1 MKPIFSLF
9 FLVIILKAHPINP
22 LLEPLYFP
30 SYAQFLNLEP
40 HFIVKKKRAYRPFQW
55 GNTIII
61 KRHDLEERQ
70 SNQPSDIFRQNAE
83 INVSSQMFLKG
94 MSSASSRIMI
104 DSAAQSSAAQ

>member
-1 MKPIFSLF
+1 MKPVFNLF
-9 FLVIILKAHPINP
+9 FLLMVLKAHPINP

-40 HFIVKKKRAYRPFQW
+40 HFVVKKKRAYRPFQW

-83 INVSSQMFLKG
+83 INVSSQTFLRG
-94 MSSASSRIMI
+94 MSNASSQIAL
-104 DSAAQSSAAQ
+104 DSATQ

>member
-1 MKPIFSLF
+1 MKAIFSLF
-9 FLVIILKAHPINP
+9 FILIVLKAHPINP

-40 HFIVKKKRAYRPFQW
+40 HFVIKKKRAYRPFQW

-94 MSSASSRIMI
+94 MSNASSRIAL
-104 DSAAQSSAAQ
+104 DSAAQ

>member
-9 FLVIILKAHPINP
+9 FLLMVLKAHPINP
-22 LLEPLYFP
+22 LLEPLFFP
-30 SYAQFLNLEP
+30 SYAQFLDLEP
-40 HFIVKKKRAYRPFQW
+40 HFIIKKKHAYRPFQW

-83 INVSSQMFLKG
+83 INVSSQTFLRG
-94 MSSASSRIMI
+94 MSSNFSRIVI
-104 DSAAQSSAAQ
+104 DSVAQ

>member
-9 FLVIILKAHPINP
+9 FLLIVLKANPINP

-40 HFIVKKKRAYRPFQW
+40 HFAIKKKRAYRPFQW

-83 INVSSQMFLKG
+83 INVSFQTFLRE
-94 MSSASSRIMI
+94 MSNASSQIAL
-104 DSAAQSSAAQ
+104 DSAAQ

>member
-9 FLVIILKAHPINP
+9 FLLMVLKAHLINP

-40 HFIVKKKRAYRPFQW
+40 HFIIKKKRAYRPFQW

-83 INVSSQMFLKG
+83 INVSSQMFLRG
-94 MSSASSRIMI
+94 MSSASSRIAL
-104 DSAAQSSAAQ
+104 DSTAQ

>member
-9 FLVIILKAHPINP
+9 FLLMVLKAHLINP

-30 SYAQFLNLEP
+30 SYAQFLNLES
-40 HFIVKKKRAYRPFQW
+40 HFAIKKKRTYRPFQW

-83 INVSSQMFLKG
+83 INVSSQTFLRG
-94 MSSASSRIMI
+94 MSSNFSRIVI
-104 DSAAQSSAAQ
+104 DSAAQ

>member
-1 MKPIFSLF
+1 MKAIFNLF
-9 FLVIILKAHPINP
+9 FLLMVLKAHPINP

-30 SYAQFLNLEP
+30 SYVQFLNLEP
-40 HFIVKKKRAYRPFQW
+40 HFIIKKKRAYRPFQW

-83 INVSSQMFLKG
+83 INVSSQTFLRG
-94 MSSASSRIMI
+94 ISSASSRTAL
-104 DSAAQSSAAQ
+104 DSTAQ

>member
-9 FLVIILKAHPINP
+9 FLFIVLKAHPINP

-30 SYAQFLNLEP
+30 NYAQFLNLEP

-83 INVSSQMFLKG
+83 INVSSQTFLKE
-94 MSSASSRIMI
+94 MSSASSRIAL
-104 DSAAQSSAAQ
+104 DSAAQ

>member
-9 FLVIILKAHPINP
+9 FLLMVLKAHPINP

-40 HFIVKKKRAYRPFQW
+40 HFAIKKKRAYRPFQW

-94 MSSASSRIMI
+94 MSNASSRIAL
-104 DSAAQSSAAQ
+104 D

>member
-9 FLVIILKAHPINP
+9 FLLIVLKAHPINP

-30 SYAQFLNLEP
+30 NYAQFLNLEP

-83 INVSSQMFLKG
+83 INVSFQTFLRD
-94 MSSASSRIMI
+94 MSSASSRVII
-104 DSAAQSSAAQ
+104 DSAAQ

>member
-1 MKPIFSLF
+1 M
-9 FLVIILKAHPINP
+9 VLKAHPINP

-30 SYAQFLNLEP
+30 SYAQFLNLES

-94 MSSASSRIMI
+94 MSNASSQIAL
-104 DSAAQSSAAQ
+104 D

>member
-1 MKPIFSLF
+1 MKAIFSLF
-9 FLVIILKAHPINP
+9 FLLMVLKAHPINP

-30 SYAQFLNLEP
+30 SYAQFLNLES
-40 HFIVKKKRAYRPFQW
+40 HFVIKKKRAYRPFQW

-83 INVSSQMFLKG
+83 INVSSQMFLKEI
-94 MSSASSRIMI
+94 SNASSRIVL
-104 DSAAQSSAAQ
+104 DSTAQ

>member
-1 MKPIFSLF
+1 MKAIFSLF
-9 FLVIILKAHPINP
+9 FLLIVLKAHPTNP

-30 SYAQFLNLEP
+30 NYAQFLNLEP
-40 HFIVKKKRAYRPFQW
+40 HFVVKKKRAYRPFQW

-83 INVSSQMFLKG
+83 INVSSQTFLRG
-94 MSSASSRIMI
+94 MSNASSRIAL
-104 DSAAQSSAAQ
+104 DSAAQ

>member
-9 FLVIILKAHPINP
+9 FLLMVLKAHPINP

-30 SYAQFLNLEP
+30 NYAQFLNLEP
-40 HFIVKKKRAYRPFQW
+40 HFVVKKKRAYRPFQW

-83 INVSSQMFLKG
+83 INVSSQTFLRG
-94 MSSASSRIMI
+94 MSSTSSRIAL
-104 DSAAQSSAAQ
+104 DSTA

>member
-1 MKPIFSLF
+1 MKPIFNLF
-9 FLVIILKAHPINP
+9 FLLMVLKVHPINP

-40 HFIVKKKRAYRPFQW
+40 HFVVKKKRAYRPFQW

-83 INVSSQMFLKG
+83 INVSSQTFLRE
-94 MSSASSRIMI
+94 MSNTSS
-104 DSAAQSSAAQ
+104 

>member
-9 FLVIILKAHPINP
+9 FLLMVLKAHPINP

-40 HFIVKKKRAYRPFQW
+40 HFIIKKKRAYRPFQW

-94 MSSASSRIMI
+94 MSNASSRIAL
-104 DSAAQSSAAQ
+104 DSTAQ

>member
-1 MKPIFSLF
+1 MKPIFNLF
-9 FLVIILKAHPINP
+9 FLLMVLKAHPINP

-30 SYAQFLNLEP
+30 NYAQFLNLEP
-40 HFIVKKKRAYRPFQW
+40 HFIIKKKRAYRPFQW

-83 INVSSQMFLKG
+83 INVSFQTFLRG
-94 MSSASSRIMI
+94 MSNAYS
-104 DSAAQSSAAQ
+104 

>member
-9 FLVIILKAHPINP
+9 FLLMVLKAHPINP

-30 SYAQFLNLEP
+30 SYVQFLNLEP

-83 INVSSQMFLKG
+83 INVSSQTFLRG
-94 MSSASSRIMI
+94 ISSVSSQIAL
-104 DSAAQSSAAQ
+104 DSTAQ

>member
-9 FLVIILKAHPINP
+9 FLLIVLKAHPINP

-40 HFIVKKKRAYRPFQW
+40 HFVVKKKRAYRPFQW

-83 INVSSQMFLKG
+83 INVSFQTFLRG
-94 MSSASSRIMI
+94 MSSVSSQIAL
-104 DSAAQSSAAQ
+104 DSTDQ

>member
-9 FLVIILKAHPINP
+9 FLVIVLKAHPINP

-40 HFIVKKKRAYRPFQW
+40 HFIVKKKRAYRSFQW

-83 INVSSQMFLKG
+83 INVSSQTFLRG
-94 MSSASSRIMI
+94 MSSTYSRIVI
-104 DSAAQSSAAQ
+104 DSADQ

>member
-9 FLVIILKAHPINP
+9 FLLMVLKAHPINP

-40 HFIVKKKRAYRPFQW
+40 HFVVKKKHAYRPFQW

-83 INVSSQMFLKG
+83 INVSSQTFLRG
-94 MSSASSRIMI
+94 MSSASSRTAL
-104 DSAAQSSAAQ
+104 DSAAQ

>member
-1 MKPIFSLF
+1 MKAIFSLF
-9 FLVIILKAHPINP
+9 FLVIVLKAHPINP

-83 INVSSQMFLKG
+83 INVSSQMFLKE
-94 MSSASSRIMI
+94 MSSTSSQITL
-104 DSAAQSSAAQ
+104 DSTAQ

>member
-1 MKPIFSLF
+1 M
-9 FLVIILKAHPINP
+9 VLKAHPINP

-40 HFIVKKKRAYRPFQW
+40 HFVVKKKHAYRPFQW

-94 MSSASSRIMI
+94 MSNASSRIVI
-104 DSAAQSSAAQ
+104 DSAAQ

>member
-9 FLVIILKAHPINP
+9 FLLMVLKAHPINP

-30 SYAQFLNLEP
+30 SYAQFLNLES
-40 HFIVKKKRAYRPFQW
+40 HFVIKKKRAYRPFQW

-83 INVSSQMFLKG
+83 INVSSQTFLKG
-94 MSSASSRIMI
+94 MSSVSSRIAL
-104 DSAAQSSAAQ
+104 DSTAQ

>member
-1 MKPIFSLF
+1 MKAIFSLF
-9 FLVIILKAHPINP
+9 FLVLILKAHPINP

-30 SYAQFLNLEP
+30 NYAQFLNLEP
-40 HFIVKKKRAYRPFQW
+40 HFVIKKKHAYRPFQW

-83 INVSSQMFLKG
+83 INVSFQTFLRD
-94 MSSASSRIMI
+94 MSSASSRIVI
-104 DSAAQSSAAQ
+104 DSAAQ

>member
-1 MKPIFSLF
+1 MKTIFSLF
-9 FLVIILKAHPINP
+9 FLLMVLKAHPINP

-40 HFIVKKKRAYRPFQW
+40 HFIIKKKHAYRPFQW

-94 MSSASSRIMI
+94 MSNASSRITL
-104 DSAAQSSAAQ
+104 DSTAQ

>member
-1 MKPIFSLF
+1 M
-9 FLVIILKAHPINP
+9 VLKAHPINP

-83 INVSSQMFLKG
+83 INVSSQMFLKE
-94 MSSASSRIMI
+94 MSSTSSQITL
-104 DSAAQSSAAQ
+104 DSTAQ

>member
-9 FLVIILKAHPINP
+9 FLLIALKAHLINP

-30 SYAQFLNLEP
+30 NYAQFLNLEP
-40 HFIVKKKRAYRPFQW
+40 HFVVKKKRAYRPFQW

-83 INVSSQMFLKG
+83 INVSSQTFLRG
-94 MSSASSRIMI
+94 ISSASSRIAL
-104 DSAAQSSAAQ
+104 DSTAQ

>member
-9 FLVIILKAHPINP
+9 FLLMVLKAHPINP

-30 SYAQFLNLEP
+30 NYAQFLNLEP
-40 HFIVKKKRAYRPFQW
+40 HFIIKKKRAYRPFQW

-83 INVSSQMFLKG
+83 INVSSQMFLKEI
-94 MSSASSRIMI
+94 SNASSRIAL
-104 DSAAQSSAAQ
+104 D

>member
-9 FLVIILKAHPINP
+9 FLLMVLKAHPINP

-94 MSSASSRIMI
+94 MSNASSRIAL
-104 DSAAQSSAAQ
+104 DSTAQ

>member
-9 FLVIILKAHPINP
+9 FLLMVLKANPINP

-40 HFIVKKKRAYRPFQW
+40 HFAIKKKRAYRPFQW

-83 INVSSQMFLKG
+83 INVSFQTFLRG
-94 MSSASSRIMI
+94 MSSVSSQIAL
-104 DSAAQSSAAQ
+104 DSAAQ

>member
-9 FLVIILKAHPINP
+9 FLLMVLKAHLINP

-83 INVSSQMFLKG
+83 INVSSQTFLRG
-94 MSSASSRIMI
+94 MSSVPS
-104 DSAAQSSAAQ
+104 

>member
-9 FLVIILKAHPINP
+9 FLLMVLKAHPINP

-30 SYAQFLNLEP
+30 NYAQFLNLEP
-40 HFIVKKKRAYRPFQW
+40 HFVVKKKHAYRPFQW

-83 INVSSQMFLKG
+83 INVSSQTFLRG
-94 MSSASSRIMI
+94 MSSASSRIAL
-104 DSAAQSSAAQ
+104 DSTAQ

>member
-1 MKPIFSLF
+1 MKAIFSLF
-9 FLVIILKAHPINP
+9 FLLMVLKAHPINP

-30 SYAQFLNLEP
+30 NYAQFLNLEP
-40 HFIVKKKRAYRPFQW
+40 HFVVKKKHAYRPFQW

-83 INVSSQMFLKG
+83 INVSFQTFLRG
-94 MSSASSRIMI
+94 MSSNFSRIVI
-104 DSAAQSSAAQ
+104 DSAAQ

>member
-1 MKPIFSLF
+1 M
-9 FLVIILKAHPINP
+9 VLKAHPINP

-30 SYAQFLNLEP
+30 NYAQFLNLEP
-40 HFIVKKKRAYRPFQW
+40 HFIIKKKHAYRPFQW

-83 INVSSQMFLKG
+83 INVSFQTFLRG
-94 MSSASSRIMI
+94 MSNASSRITL
-104 DSAAQSSAAQ
+104 DSTAQ